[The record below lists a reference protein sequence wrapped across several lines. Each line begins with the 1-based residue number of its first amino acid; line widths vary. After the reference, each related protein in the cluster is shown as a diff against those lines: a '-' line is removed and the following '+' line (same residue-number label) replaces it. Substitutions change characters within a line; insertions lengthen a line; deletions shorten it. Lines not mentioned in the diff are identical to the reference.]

1 MWSNS
6 CLRRLMVS
14 GLSGD
19 RRCMSAMGVLGSLIE
34 LGGAGSPGA
43 GEAELDDLCR
53 WGDADSLDWRWGSG
67 NVVTFWAL

>member
-1 MWSNS
+1 
-6 CLRRLMVS
+6 
-14 GLSGD
+14 
-19 RRCMSAMGVLGSLIE
+19 MSAMGVLGSLIE

>member
-19 RRCMSAMGVLGSLIE
+19 SRCMSAMGVLGSLME
-34 LGGAGSPGA
+34 LGGAGSPET
-43 GEAELDDLCR
+43 GEAELEDLCSR
-53 WGDADSLDWRWGSG
+53 GDADSLDWRWEAGD
-67 NVVTFWAL
+67 VVAFWAL